1 MDIEYL
7 ETYFENKNNLR
18 GWSAKGMT
26 SLEIE
31 NLELEMNNGKPF
43 PKALREFLFI
53 GGRSG
58 QLAINT
64 PYNYKKLREYFDKEI
79 RKRGETITQP
89 YFVFGSDNDG
99 KSFFFIYLNEGDDPQ
114 PWIGSI
120 AEGYDNDIWEDED
133 EDPENWKFIK
143 SEAIW
148 KMPFK
153 TFSAFIDKGVFLA
166 INMLTW

>member
-1 MDIEYL
+1 M
-7 ETYFENKNNLR
+7 ENKNNLR

-26 SLEIE
+26 LLEIE

-53 GGRSG
+53 GGRNS

-89 YFVFGSDNDG
+89 YF
-99 KSFFFIYLNEGDDPQ
+99 
-114 PWIGSI
+114 
-120 AEGYDNDIWEDED
+120 
-133 EDPENWKFIK
+133 
-143 SEAIW
+143 
-148 KMPFK
+148 
-153 TFSAFIDKGVFLA
+153 
-166 INMLTW
+166 